1 MASVIWC
8 SPPLC
13 AENGAG
19 FYQFRTRLQS
29 FRNGTF
35 GQWRAGAEHGRIP
48 TTKTI
53 IALSAGIAS
62 AAALASAAE
71 KFPVPGDTGLYL
83 GAGVYEES
91 GRMLC
96 GGFCFTYWEPGT
108 LDPTGCVRLAAA
120 EVAQFRAEDFGAEWR
135 AERNDAS
142 GEDVQ
147 RWPRKGSIRHT
158 AAKPA
163 SARRRTAR
171 K

>member
-1 MASVIWC
+1 
-8 SPPLC
+8 
-13 AENGAG
+13 
-19 FYQFRTRLQS
+19 
-29 FRNGTF
+29 
-35 GQWRAGAEHGRIP
+35 
-48 TTKTI
+48 
-53 IALSAGIAS
+53 LSAS
-62 AAALASAAE
+62 AAFVLFLASPCCAGE
-71 KFPVPGDTGLYL
+71 KVPVPEDAGLYL
-83 GAGVYEES
+83 GAGVYS
-91 GRMLC
+91 PIGGMLC

-147 RWPRKGSIRHT
+147 RWPRKGRIRHT
-158 AAKPA
+158 AARPA